1 MEEEYREISQCREK
15 HAQPGDEAQEE
26 DEAGVEEECRE
37 ISQWREDGA
46 HAEREEGQ
54 RVRKEEGVLEL
65 QEVVE
70 EDDWWWKRMQKKDRL
85 ESIDKCR

>member
-15 HAQPGDEAQEE
+15 HAQPGDEE

-37 ISQWREDGA
+37 ISQWREDGE
-46 HAEREEGQ
+46 HSEREEGQ
-54 RVRKEEGVLEL
+54 RARKEEGVLEL

>member
-1 MEEEYREISQCREK
+1 MQRETRSTR
-15 HAQPGDEAQEE
+15 DEAQEE